1 MVVISEGGVQMT
13 ADSYGGWGNRE
24 TQAFSEVLQEDASL
38 RGLVALRFATIRNS
52 GTSEGQPGSG
62 DAADAIR
69 ATWDEVL
76 DREGDA
82 ATPSRHVFSMLRRV
96 GSADRVNWA
105 ELGQALLDGRLG
117 PIDTPAE

>member
-1 MVVISEGGVQMT
+1 MVVISEGDVQMT
-13 ADSYGGWGNRE
+13 ADNYGGWGNRE
-24 TQAFSEVLQEDASL
+24 TRALSEVLQEDASL

-52 GTSEGQPGSG
+52 GRSEGQPGSG
-62 DAADAIR
+62 DAGEAIR

-76 DREGDA
+76 DREEDA
-82 ATPSRHVFSMLRRV
+82 ATPSRRVFSMLRRV

-117 PIDTPAE
+117 PADTPAE

>member
-1 MVVISEGGVQMT
+1 MVVISKGDVQMT
-13 ADSYGGWGNRE
+13 ADSYDGWANRE
-24 TQAFSEVLQEDASL
+24 TRALSEVLHQDAAF

-52 GTSEGQPGSG
+52 GTSGGQPGSG

-69 ATWDEVL
+69 ATWQEIL
-76 DREGDA
+76 DREEDA

-105 ELGQALLDGRLG
+105 ELGQALLAGRLG
-117 PIDTPAE
+117 PVDTPAD

>member
-1 MVVISEGGVQMT
+1 MT
-13 ADSYGGWGNRE
+13 ADSHEGWASRE
-24 TQAFSEVLQEDASL
+24 TRALGEILQEDASL
-38 RGLVALRFATIRNS
+38 RGLVALRYATLRNS
-52 GTSEGQPGSG
+52 EKSGGQRGSG

-76 DREGDA
+76 DREEDA

-117 PIDTPAE
+117 PVDIPAE

>member
-1 MVVISEGGVQMT
+1 MVVTSEGGLQMA
-13 ADSYGGWGNRE
+13 ADSYDGWVNRE
-24 TQAFSEVLQEDASL
+24 T
-38 RGLVALRFATIRNS
+38 RALRYATIRNS
-52 GTSEGQPGSG
+52 EKSEGQPGSG

-69 ATWDEVL
+69 ATWQEVL
-76 DREGDA
+76 DREEDA

-117 PIDTPAE
+117 PFDTPAE